1 MQMKVKSFFQVIGRV
16 STKTT
21 TSLENNKNFRERRGR
36 NRAELEP
43 ECKEL

>member
-1 MQMKVKSFFQVIGRV
+1 MQMRVKSFFQVVGRI
-16 STKTT
+16 STKTIP
-21 TSLENNKNFRERRGR
+21 SLENDENFRERRGR